1 MYEKNRFRWLMLFF
15 AVPSAVLARG
25 AIDFCALSGLK
36 EPTNNAITT
45 FVFID
50 AFPHGQDATSSTC
63 PRQRLSVDFA
73 IGNDARAENFYAFL
87 FRRPAR
93 LSGPREIQATVDYSS
108 GNIVVKRIHKYRE
121 LTEQEAE
128 FLSPKFSRQEDAIIQ
143 KALGDAA
150 HAADSAANR

>member
-1 MYEKNRFRWLMLFF
+1 MKRIGIRWLMLFL

-25 AIDFCALSGLK
+25 AIDFCALSELK
-36 EPTNNAITT
+36 EPANNAITT

-73 IGNDARAENFYAFL
+73 IGNDARARNFYTVL

-93 LSGPREIQATVDYSS
+93 LSGLREIQATVDYSS
-108 GNIVVKRIHKYRE
+108 GHIIVKQVHKYRE

-128 FLSPKFSRQEDAIIQ
+128 FLSPKFSRQEDSIIH
-143 KALGDAA
+143 KVLDDAV
-150 HAADSAANR
+150 HAADLAANR